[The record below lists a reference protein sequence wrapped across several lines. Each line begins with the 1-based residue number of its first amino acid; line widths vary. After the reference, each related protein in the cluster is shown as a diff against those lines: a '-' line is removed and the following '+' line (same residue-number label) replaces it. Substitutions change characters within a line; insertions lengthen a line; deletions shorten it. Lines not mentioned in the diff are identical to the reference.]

1 MLCVTGHQDVFRKG
15 VECMSTD
22 FSQDATTILIIQ
34 EEAKRY
40 ASMIEGV
47 FPEEVKSGKLKLI
60 PCADETE
67 IPEDVSEVNIIGT
80 WPLVKQVP
88 QMKNLKWLMTFS
100 SGIDHWEKSNLLPRE
115 LPLIHLPGGSGI
127 PVAEFTIGLM
137 LNHVKHY
144 TKIWDNQKECKFER
158 IKGTQ
163 ELWNK
168 TLGIIGLGGIGRQIA
183 RRAKAFD
190 MKVTGTDIQ
199 VTEIP
204 HVDKVYLSRDFE
216 EVLKI
221 SDFVVLS
228 CPETPETFNM
238 MNEDRFKMMKPAAYF
253 INCARGALVVKEALI
268 KALNEGWIA
277 GASID
282 TFWIKN
288 PLPSYLPPD
297 DELWKAKNV
306 FLSPHISSWT
316 DMYTPR
322 FGAVFLDNIGR
333 HLRSEPLV
341 SVAPGFGLKSR
352 EAS

>member
-1 MLCVTGHQDVFRKG
+1 MSSDSRQD
-15 VECMSTD
+15 T
-22 FSQDATTILIIQ
+22 TTILIVQ

-40 ASMIEGV
+40 ASLIEQA
-47 FPEEVKSGKLKLI
+47 FPEEVKSGKITFIL
-60 PCADETE
+60 CADETE
-67 IPEDVSEVNIIGT
+67 IPEDVSQVNIIGT
-80 WPLVKQVP
+80 WPLVKQIP
-88 QMKNLKWLMTFS
+88 RMKDLKWVMTFS

-115 LPLIHLPGGSGI
+115 FPLIHLPGGSGI

-137 LNHVKHY
+137 LNHVKRY
-144 TKIWDNQKECKFER
+144 TEIWDNQKECKFER
-158 IKGTQ
+158 IKGPQ

-168 TLGIIGLGGIGRQIA
+168 TLGIIGLGGIGREIA
-183 RRAKAFD
+183 KRAKNFD
-190 MKVTGTDIQ
+190 MRVIGTDIRIAD
-199 VTEIP
+199 IP
-204 HVDKVYLSRDFE
+204 FVDQVYLSKDFE
-216 EVLKI
+216 EVLRI

-228 CPETPETFNM
+228 CPETPETLNM
-238 MNEDRFKMMKPAAYF
+238 MNEERFQMMKPTAYF
-253 INCARGALVVKEALI
+253 INCARGSLVVKEALI

-306 FLSPHISSWT
+306 FLSPHISSWS

-322 FGAVFLDNIGR
+322 FGAVFVENIGR
-333 HLRSEPLV
+333 YLRGEPLI
-341 SVAPGFGLKSR
+341 SVAPGFGVKAK

>member
-1 MLCVTGHQDVFRKG
+1 
-15 VECMSTD
+15 MSC
-22 FSQDATTILIIQ
+22 SNCQETTTVLIVQ

-40 ASMIEGV
+40 AAMIEDA
-47 FPEEVKSGKLKLI
+47 FPAEVKSGKLKLI
-60 PCADETE
+60 PCADESE

-80 WPLVKQVP
+80 WPLIRQIP
-88 QMKNLKWLMTFS
+88 DMPRLKWVMTFS

-115 LPLIHLPGGSGI
+115 YPLIHLPGGSGI
-127 PVAEFTIGLM
+127 PVAEFVIGLM

-158 IKGTQ
+158 IKSPG
-163 ELWNK
+163 ELWSK
-168 TLGIIGLGGIGRQIA
+168 TLGIIGLGGIGREIA
-183 RRAKAFD
+183 KRAKAFD
-190 MKVTGTDIQ
+190 MRVIGTEVRIM
-199 VTEIP
+199 EIP
-204 HVDKVYLSRDFE
+204 FVDKVYLAQDFE
-216 EVLKI
+216 EVLAL

-228 CPETPETFNM
+228 CPETPETLNM
-238 MNEDRFKMMKPAAYF
+238 MNDDRFKKMKPTAYF
-253 INCARGALVVKEALI
+253 INCARGSLVVKESLI

-322 FGAVFLDNIGR
+322 FGAVFVENIGR
-333 HLRSEPLV
+333 YLRGEPLV
-341 SVAPGFGLKSR
+341 SVAPGFGVAKAQ
-352 EAS
+352 EAAS